1 MCTDTVVKGG
11 DVLSNTTNKV
21 VVNGLFIA
29 LVFLCTYFTRIPGPV
44 PPGYINFGDSVIIV
58 AAILFGRS
66 CGFISGSI
74 GSAIADLA
82 SPGGIIFAP
91 VTFIVKGLEGYVAGA
106 AAERSSA
113 HKRKG
118 ILRMAGTI
126 AAVLIMVLGYFIA
139 ECYILGIFDKT
150 FGYAAAIA
158 ELPFNLIQ
166 GGVSLVLGYCL
177 SSILLKL
184 GVADK
189 ILNNKLY

>member
-1 MCTDTVVKGG
+1 M
-11 DVLSNTTNKV
+11 SNTTNKV

-58 AAILFGRS
+58 GAILFGRG
-66 CGFISGSI
+66 CGLISGSI

-91 VTFIVKGLEGYVAGA
+91 ITFIVKGLEGYVAGA
-106 AAERSSA
+106 VAERSNA
-113 HKRKG
+113 HKRKEV
-118 ILRMAGTI
+118 LRIAGAV
-126 AAVLIMVLGYFIA
+126 AAALIMVLGYFIA

-166 GGVSLVLGYCL
+166 GGVSVVLGYLL
-177 SSILLKL
+177 SSVLLKL

-189 ILNNKLY
+189 ILNNKLF